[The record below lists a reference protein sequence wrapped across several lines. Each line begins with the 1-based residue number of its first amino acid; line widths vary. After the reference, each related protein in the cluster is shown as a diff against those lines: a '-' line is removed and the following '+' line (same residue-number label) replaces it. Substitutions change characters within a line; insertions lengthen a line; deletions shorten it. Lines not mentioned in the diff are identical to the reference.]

1 MKARPTRN
9 PPSTENE
16 RKMAKNL
23 GHIESL
29 ARSYTDTAIKTLA
42 GIMMEPSAPARA
54 RIAAAAIL
62 LDRGWGKPKENVEL
76 PDAEPRQITH
86 IVREIVHLPPGGVQL
101 DMEPADEP
109 EPVLIWRSNGKNGAD

>member
-1 MKARPTRN
+1 
-9 PPSTENE
+9 
-16 RKMAKNL
+16 
-23 GHIESL
+23 
-29 ARSYTDTAIKTLA
+29 
-42 GIMMEPSAPARA
+42 MMEPSAPARA

-109 EPVLIWRSNGKNGAD
+109 ADEPLTTFGRANGGNGQPS

>member
-1 MKARPTRN
+1 
-9 PPSTENE
+9 
-16 RKMAKNL
+16 MAKNL

-62 LDRGWGKPKENVEL
+62 LDRGWGKAKEMHEHSGL
-76 PDAEPRQITH
+76 DGKPIEK
-86 IVREIVHLPPGGVQL
+86 IVHEIVYLPPPQ
-101 DMEPADEP
+101 DRIPAED
-109 EPVLIWRSNGKNGAD
+109 PVPALVWRGNGKDGAN